1 MAVGLGAVSAA
12 ASAPAP
18 VDAGRPSGAA
28 SSANLQSSR
37 RRNTG
42 RSILLG
48 DRIEIVSPGHLHN
61 HLTVEHIRTGNS
73 SIRNPI
79 LVSHVA
85 KGILP
90 FSRTF
95 GRKVG
100 INGGP
105 DPWTPCGQAQNDH
118 NRSRSTRSAVF

>member
-1 MAVGLGAVSAA
+1 VAVGLGAVSAA

-28 SSANLQSSR
+28 TSANSQSSR

-42 RSILLG
+42 RSILLD
-48 DRIEIVSPGHLHN
+48 DRIEIVSPGHLHD
-61 HLTVEHIRTGNS
+61 HLTVEYIRAGDS

-90 FSRTF
+90 F

-100 INGGP
+100 INWGP
-105 DPWTPCGQAQNDH
+105 DPLERPICFW
-118 NRSRSTRSAVF
+118 RRVR